1 MRKGRSLSLR
11 EVVVADWRLISL
23 VAVAFMFGGG
33 GVGTAIW
40 NFIVQAF
47 AFGLLLFSWP
57 QVRERWARLALPV
70 KILLIATCALP
81 AIQLLPLPPNIWSQL
96 PGRDLVYDSL
106 AVIGAEGEWRPF
118 TVDRVRTA
126 VALMGL
132 ATPLAA
138 LMLVRTKSSGFG
150 TRVLQTIVIA
160 ALANFVFGGLQISAG
175 TSLNPYPVLEQG
187 RLYGFFAN
195 HNSSGLFFVLGLCAL
210 LGLAPGVTGR
220 YGQAAVMAIGAI
232 LILGTLLTN
241 SRSSTTLLLVPLSYA
256 AALYSGVIG
265 KGRKFAPRRLGAIGG
280 AVVLGVALLF
290 VAQTRVERTWE
301 RFAALEDSRTFI
313 WEDASSAAG
322 RYWPVGSGMGTL
334 DEVFQVEESL
344 ETLQPGHAR
353 RAHNE
358 YLEVTVE
365 AGIVGLFLIIAWGG
379 LLLYM
384 WWTTRASG
392 KVHWADGVGLAL
404 LCIAL
409 QSIVDYPMR
418 NQALLCVAGLLVAL
432 LVGALDSKKDKS
444 IAA

>member
-11 EVVVADWRLISL
+11 EIVVADWRLISL

-33 GVGTAIW
+33 GVGTAMW

-47 AFGLLLFSWP
+47 ALALLLFSWP
-57 QVRERWARLALPV
+57 QARERWSGLALPL
-70 KILLIATCALP
+70 KILIGATCAVP
-81 AIQLLPLPPNIWSQL
+81 ALQLVPLPPGIWAQL
-96 PGRDLVYDSL
+96 PGRDLVYEAL
-106 AVIGAEGEWRPF
+106 AVIGAQDEWRPL

-132 ATPLAA
+132 VTPLTALLLAA
-138 LMLVRTKSSGFG
+138 TKSSSRA
-150 TRVLQTIVIA
+150 TRVLQIIVAA
-160 ALANFVFGGLQISAG
+160 ALANFIFGGLQISAG

-195 HNSSGLFFVLGLCAL
+195 HNSSGLFFVIGLCAL
-210 LGLAPGVTGR
+210 LALAPDARGR
-220 YGQAAVMAIGAI
+220 YGQAAFLAIGAI
-232 LILGTLLTN
+232 FVLGTLLTN
-241 SRSSTTLLLVPLSYA
+241 SRSSTTLLVVPLLYA
-256 AALYSGVIG
+256 AAQYCGVIG
-265 KGRKFAPRRLGAIGG
+265 ENRKFEPRRLGVIVG
-280 AVVLGVALLF
+280 VVVVAGALLF

-301 RFAALEDSRTFI
+301 RFAAIEDSRTFI
-313 WEDASSAAG
+313 WEDASSAAV
-322 RYWPVGSGMGTL
+322 RYWPAGAGMGTL

-344 ETLQPGHAR
+344 ESLQPGHAR

-358 YLEVTVE
+358 YIEVTVE
-365 AGIVGLFLIIAWGG
+365 AGIVGIILLIAWGG

-409 QSIVDYPMR
+409 QSIVDYPLR
-418 NQALLCVAGLLVAL
+418 NQALLCVAALLVAM
-432 LVGALDSKKDKS
+432 LVGALDSKKDKT
-444 IAA
+444 IAS